1 MSSYEVHTAH
11 ISVHIEY
18 IVILPVFDL
27 INTTGGDTVCQ
38 PLF

>member
-11 ISVHIEY
+11 VCVHIQY

-27 INTTGGDTVCQ
+27 INTMYGDTVCQ

>member
-11 ISVHIEY
+11 VSVYIVS
-18 IVILPVFDL
+18 IVILPVIDL

>member
-11 ISVHIEY
+11 VSVSILS

>member
-11 ISVHIEY
+11 MCVYIVS
-18 IVILPVFDL
+18 IVILPVIDL